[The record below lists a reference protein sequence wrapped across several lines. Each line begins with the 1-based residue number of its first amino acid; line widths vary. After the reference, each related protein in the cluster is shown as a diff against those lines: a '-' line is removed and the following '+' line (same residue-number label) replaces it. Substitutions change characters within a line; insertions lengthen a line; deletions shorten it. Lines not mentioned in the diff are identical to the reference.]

1 MAGRRRHRA
10 VGVCGGVEGVNDP
23 AAFHREAVER
33 IRQQVGGKAIVAAS
47 GGIDST
53 LAGLLTQE
61 AIGERAR
68 ALFVD
73 TGLLRLGEV
82 DRVRGFFQTSGLRY
96 ELVPAAE
103 RFLDALHGIA
113 DPEEKRRIIGREFV
127 RLFEK
132 EADRFGASC
141 LVQGTIAPDWIESGG
156 ALRDTIKTH
165 HNVGGIPADSRLTLV
180 EPLRDLYKDE
190 VRLLAQHLGVPRPE
204 RQPFPGPGLAVRVNG
219 PLTTE
224 RVEIARKANAIV
236 EEEVDKAIEAGRL
249 ARPWQYFA
257 VLLPV
262 RTVGVTGDNRVH
274 GQAVSV
280 RIVESSDAMTAT
292 AVAAPHDL
300 LRTIA
305 ERITREL
312 SGLVTRVL
320 YDVTDKP
327 PATIE
332 WE

>member
-1 MAGRRRHRA
+1 MRSP
-10 VGVCGGVEGVNDP
+10 E
-23 AAFHREAVER
+23 AFRQEAVARLRSE
-33 IRQQVGGKAIVAAS
+33 IPGHAIVAAS

-53 LAGLLTQE
+53 VAALLTQE
-61 AIGERAR
+61 AVGERSH

-73 TGLLRLGEV
+73 TGLLRAGE
-82 DRVRGFFQTSGLRY
+82 
-96 ELVPAAE
+96 AE
-103 RFLDALHGIA
+103 RVQRFFGASELAFTVLDSSDRFFAALNSVV
-113 DPEEKRRIIGREFV
+113 DPEEKRRQIGMTFI
-127 RLFEK
+127 RLFEEQAERWK
-132 EADRFGASC
+132 TDR

-165 HNVGGIPADSRLTLV
+165 HNVGGIPADSGLTLV

-190 VRLLAQHLGVPRPE
+190 VRELARHLGIPDAD

-219 PLTTE
+219 VVTPE
-224 RVEIARKANAIV
+224 RVARARAANAVV
-236 EEEVDKAIEAGRL
+236 EAEVDRAIAEGTMK
-249 ARPWQYFA
+249 RPWQYFA

-262 RTVGVTGDNRVH
+262 RTVGVMGDNRVH
-274 GQAVSV
+274 GEAVSV
-280 RIVESSDAMTAT
+280 RVVDSLDAMTASW
-292 AVAAPHDL
+292 VPL
-300 LRTIA
+300 PPEVLRRIA

-312 SGLVTRVL
+312 RGEVTRVL

>member
-1 MAGRRRHRA
+1 
-10 VGVCGGVEGVNDP
+10 VIDP
-23 AAFHREAVER
+23 SKFVPEAVER
-33 IRQQVGGKAIVAAS
+33 LRAEVPGRTIVAAS

-53 LAGLLTQE
+53 VAALLAERALGD
-61 AIGERAR
+61 RAR
-68 ALFVD
+68 AVFVD
-73 TGLLRLGEV
+73 TGLLRAGEV
-82 DRVRGFFQTSGLRY
+82 ERVSHFFRASGLRF
-96 ELVPAAE
+96 EVVEAAD
-103 RFLDALHGIA
+103 RFFATLEGVT
-113 DPEEKRRIIGREFV
+113 DPEEKRRRVGTLFI
-127 RLFEK
+127 RLFET
-132 EADRFGASC
+132 EAEKFGTDR

-165 HNVGGIPADSRLTLV
+165 HNVGGIPADTRLKLV

-190 VRLLAQHLGVPRPE
+190 IRALARFLGVPEAE

-219 PLTTE
+219 PVTPE
-224 RVEIARKANAIV
+224 RVRRARVANAIV
-236 EEEVDKAIEAGRL
+236 EEEVERAVAAGSI

-274 GQAVSV
+274 GEAVSV
-280 RIVESSDAMTAT
+280 RMVESVDAMTAL
-292 AVAAPHDL
+292 AMEVP
-300 LRTIA
+300 RTVLARIA
-305 ERITREL
+305 ERVTREL
-312 SGLVTRVL
+312 PGEVVRVL

>member
-1 MAGRRRHRA
+1 VR
-10 VGVCGGVEGVNDP
+10 DP
-23 AAFHREAVER
+23 AAFHRDAIAQLR
-33 IRQQVGGKAIVAAS
+33 TQVPGRAIVAAS

-53 LAGLLTQE
+53 AAALLAQE
-61 AIGERAR
+61 ALGDRSR

-73 TGLLRLGEV
+73 NGLLRLHEV
-82 DRVRGFFQTSGLRY
+82 DRAKNFFSASHLSV
-96 ELVPAAE
+96 EVLPAAE
-103 RFLDALHGIA
+103 RFLGALAGVS
-113 DPEEKRRIIGREFV
+113 DPEEKRRRIGEAFI
-127 RLFEK
+127 RLFES
-132 EADRFGASC
+132 EAEQFGADT

-156 ALRDTIKTH
+156 SLRDTIKTH
-165 HNVGGIPADSRLTLV
+165 HNVGGLPKDLKLKIV

-190 VRLLAQHLGVPRPE
+190 VRALAAHLQIPSPE
-204 RQPFPGPGLAVRVNG
+204 RQPFPGPGLAVRVAG
-219 PLTTE
+219 PITPE
-224 RVEIARKANAIV
+224 RVDIVRRANAVV
-236 EEEVDKAIEAGRL
+236 EEEVERRIADGSM

-262 RTVGVTGDNRVH
+262 RTVGVQGDNRVH
-274 GQAVSV
+274 GEAVSV

-292 AVAAPHDL
+292 AMGVPMTL

-312 SGLVTRVL
+312 SGQVTRVL

>member
-1 MAGRRRHRA
+1 
-10 VGVCGGVEGVNDP
+10 VNDP
-23 AAFHREAVER
+23 AAFVDDAVRRLRADVPER
-33 IRQQVGGKAIVAAS
+33 AIIAAS

-53 LAGLLTQE
+53 TAALLAERAL
-61 AIGERAR
+61 GERAR
-68 ALFVD
+68 AVFVD
-73 TGLLRLGEV
+73 TGLLRAGEV
-82 DRVRGFFQTSGLRY
+82 GRVSGYFSSAGLRF
-96 ELVPAAE
+96 EVVAAADA
-103 RFLDALHGIA
+103 FFAALDGIS
-113 DPEEKRRIIGREFV
+113 DPEEKRRRIGAAFIRV
-127 RLFEK
+127 FEE
-132 EADRFGASC
+132 EARRFGTDR

-165 HNVGGIPADSRLTLV
+165 HNVGGIPADSRLVLV

-190 VRLLAQHLGVPRPE
+190 VRAVARHLGIPSAD

-219 PLTTE
+219 LVTPE
-224 RVEIARKANAIV
+224 RVRRARVANRIV
-236 EEEVDKAIEAGRL
+236 EEEIERAVAAGAL

-257 VLLPV
+257 VLLPA
-262 RTVGVTGDNRVH
+262 RTVGVTGDNRVY
-274 GQAVSV
+274 GEAVSV
-280 RIVESSDAMTAT
+280 RVVESIDAMTAT
-292 AVAAPHDL
+292 AMEVPRAL

-312 SGLVTRVL
+312 TGEVVRVL

>member
-1 MAGRRRHRA
+1 
-10 VGVCGGVEGVNDP
+10 VNDP
-23 AAFHREAVER
+23 AAFAEEAIQRLRAEAPGR
-33 IRQQVGGKAIVAAS
+33 AIVAAS

-53 LAGLLTQE
+53 AAAVLAEKALGD
-61 AIGERAR
+61 RAR
-68 ALFVD
+68 AVFVD
-73 TGLLRLGEV
+73 TGLLRAGEV
-82 DRVRGFFQTSGLRY
+82 ERVGSYFRSSGLKF
-96 ELVPAAE
+96 EVVSAAD
-103 RFLDALHGIA
+103 RFFAALRGVT
-113 DPEEKRRIIGREFV
+113 DPEEKRRRIGETFI
-127 RLFEK
+127 RLFED
-132 EADRFGASC
+132 EARRFDTDR

-165 HNVGGIPADSRLTLV
+165 HNVGGVPKDSQLVLV

-190 VRLLAQHLGVPRPE
+190 VRALARQLGIPSPD

-219 PLTTE
+219 PVTPE
-224 RVEIARKANAIV
+224 RVRRARVANAVV
-236 EEEVDKAIEAGRL
+236 EEEVERAVAAGRL

-257 VLLPV
+257 VLLPT
-262 RTVGVTGDNRVH
+262 RTVGVTGDNRVY
-274 GQAVSV
+274 GEAVSV
-280 RIVESSDAMTAT
+280 RIVESVDAMTA
-292 AVAAPHDL
+292 ASMEVPRPV

-312 SGLVTRVL
+312 AGEVVRVL